1 MSKYTTEVRYIC
13 EHFSGLSESVGYD
26 DVEQVI
32 KNCLPKVF
40 DFNFPIFDESY
51 RTVLETK
58 ILRHYYTREIGLDT
72 VGLWKLKLNTKLN
85 EIMPY
90 YNQRYESCLLKV
102 TDEDGNP
109 LFNGKTVSKIVR
121 QLKIDRANVVA
132 GHDVHGTT
140 STSKNSANIKDT
152 TSHST
157 NGWSNS
163 TNTDNTTEGGSDNLA
178 RTGTDGTVE
187 RASESRDITST
198 RTDDLN
204 EQSTNGNV
212 VKNYDVPIT
221 GSNNGFS
228 DTYVTNGRA
237 ENGTGSRTNTG
248 TQTTHETASANGNT
262 RDSNSTTTH
271 NTVDTTTYGRTS
283 NSEGSIDMKHGDT
296 ESSSSSS
303 DSNGQNDLTSNTDI
317 KTDTTTTDRGT
328 DDETTTTTT
337 TVTTEPLFEL
347 LMKYRDSFIN
357 VDMEVVNDPE
367 ISSCFMGLH

>member
-1 MSKYTTEVRYIC
+1 MSTFYGATYTVTLGELIS
-13 EHFSGLSESVGYD
+13 SGYNIWLD
-26 DVEQVI
+26 
-32 KNCLPKVF
+32 NW
-40 DFNFPIFDESY
+40 PIYDESY
-51 RTVLETK
+51 RAELKKK
-58 ILRHYYTREIGLDT
+58 IERHYWREEIGMETADDFRDWLDT
-72 VGLWKLKLNTKLN
+72 SLC

-102 TDEDGNP
+102 TDDDGNP
-109 LFNGKTVSKIVR
+109 LFNGKTVSQVVR

-163 TNTDNTTEGGSDNLA
+163 TNTDNTTEGGSDNVA

-187 RASESRDITST
+187 KASESRDVTST

-221 GSNNGFS
+221 GANNGFS
-228 DTYVTNGRA
+228 DNYVTSGRA

-248 TQTTHETASANGNT
+248 TQTTHELASANGNT

-303 DSNGQNDLTSNTDI
+303 DSNGKNDITSNTDI
-317 KTDTTTTDRGT
+317 KTDTTTTDKGT

-337 TVTTEPLFEL
+337 TVTNEPLFEL